1 MMKDK
6 EKIVYERIRT
16 LKKGSLE
23 QKKIALEC
31 EKILSDRCEEESL
44 EVKLEKIIKILIL
57 SNEKKV

>member
-16 LKKGSLE
+16 LKNGSLE